1 MSTFKTPYTTLAEIA
16 ALEDNLQIKLKHAAA
31 AEKWTAEQ
39 IADGLG
45 TTVKTIATQKTYL
58 SWQDIIVQKREDGIL
73 YIADAEEAA
82 EIKAKRA
89 ERKKNGPTKASATD
103 VRKQV
108 KLAEDRLA
116 KYKVNA
122 AELEELESPTETQE
136 DELTMLNARITIE
149 EIRLKR
155 LNEQVADL
163 PDDAEDT
170 EPDDADDDG
179 IEPDEDDEDDEDD
192 EEVPGSGDD
201 ADDLL

>member
-1 MSTFKTPYTTLAEIA
+1 MSKFETPYSTLAEIA
-16 ALEDNLQIKLKHAAA
+16 SLEDNLQIKLKHAAS
-31 AEKWTAEQ
+31 AEKWNAEQ

-58 SWQDIIVQKREDGIL
+58 SWQDVIVQKRDDGIL

-89 ERKKNGPTKASATD
+89 ERKKNGPAVSTVD

-108 KLAEDRLA
+108 TLAEDRLA

-122 AELEELESPTETQE
+122 AELDELENPTENQE
-136 DELTMLNARITIE
+136 DELAMLDARVVIE

-155 LNEQVADL
+155 LYAQVAAL
-163 PDDAEDT
+163 PKEDV
-170 EPDDADDDG
+170 EPDDADG
-179 IEPDEDDEDDEDD
+179 VEEDDD

-201 ADDLL
+201 ADNLL